1 MSSQGL
7 VTMRYSDKVRNTS
20 EVNSTVLE
28 MKVRENFELIGNK
41 TILSWNVTR
50 MTDREYYLLLLFAEP
65 GQISNDKVTHS
76 IIFFLD

>member
-20 EVNSTVLE
+20 EVNATMLDV
-28 MKVRENFELIGNK
+28 KVRENAELSGNK

-50 MTDREYYLLLLFAEP
+50 VTEREYDLLLLFAEP
-65 GQISNDKVTHS
+65 GQISYDKVTS
-76 IIFFLD
+76 SLILFLD